1 MTGARIRWGRWATLA
16 LGCLALFGGQLVA
29 LATLVWWQNLSLPHW
44 SDLAVDG
51 RLVTLTVY
59 IGTTIQVLVLVLLA
73 SRTAGGFV
81 HYLGLTLPRVRDLVQ
96 GFIAIAVFMLI
107 ADLIGKTFGHEDVT
121 QFQLDI
127 YRTAREI
134 GWVGLLCVALVV
146 VGPIGEE
153 TLFRGFLFSG
163 WYRSPADT
171 WPVIIITAF
180 LWAIVHAQYDFY
192 LIVQIFIY
200 GLVLGWM
207 RWKSG
212 STILTMLL
220 HGVVNLG
227 GVIETLL
234 AIRT

>member
-1 MTGARIRWGRWATLA
+1 VR
-16 LGCLALFGGQLVA
+16 
-29 LATLVWWQNLSLPHW
+29 
-44 SDLAVDG
+44 
-51 RLVTLTVY
+51 
-59 IGTTIQVLVLVLLA
+59 
-73 SRTAGGFV
+73 
-81 HYLGLTLPRVRDLVQ
+81 YLGLTLPRVRDLVQ
-96 GFIAIAVFMLI
+96 GFVAIAFFMLI
-107 ADLIGKTFGHEDVT
+107 ADLIGKTFGHKDVT

-127 YRTAREI
+127 YRTARET

-153 TLFRGFLFSG
+153 TLFRGFLFGG

-171 WPVIIITAF
+171 WPVIIVTAF
-180 LWAIVHAQYDFY
+180 LWAVVHVQYDLY

-200 GLVLGWM
+200 GLVLGWT

-234 AIRT
+234 AIRN